1 MSDATEIVSIF
12 ARWQRCQSR
21 IPSRSDNHKATRNCS
36 LMKAT
41 DEQQAIL
48 KAAGRVVRINAR
60 AGTGKTTTLKMLAE
74 QHRDQRILYLVFNR
88 KAREEAQATFPAN
101 VDALTVHALAF
112 RHEGYKW
119 RDNLGH
125 FSPADLLSAFGKKE
139 QILATLSHDF
149 LIYFLNSPYFKL
161 EDAVQPF
168 LKYLPE
174 SMRDL
179 FLYYQSRLIQAARG
193 IATAWNTRQKACPHD
208 FYLKLCHKAGKL
220 QAALDRYDLLLIDE
234 AQDLSPVMLDALGA
248 CRKRLIL
255 VGDSH
260 QQIYSF
266 RYAID
271 AMQKI
276 SCHEE
281 FDLSLSFRFGAPIAE
296 LTSLFIQEA
305 KQERQFRIRGNQ
317 HTRSSVAL
325 YRQIQ
330 TAKRSKVAVLSRS
343 NVALFENAVHLRSR
357 ATPFSFERD
366 IYPLLMRTLDVYWLA
381 MQQPG
386 EIRDPLL
393 RSFKNV
399 EDLETY
405 TKDTDNFQLQG
416 MLEIVERYTDEFP
429 EIVFELHALTQTGKD
444 NTTKKGVIL
453 STIHSAKG
461 QEYDQVYID
470 ADMAEN
476 LDVVMKNDLEH
487 LTDEVNVA
495 YVGFTRAKQHLHLP
509 LEMQSVLTPR
519 WNKYLE
525 QYHVPGKQYQPGDR
539 VFTEL
544 GPGTLLEIDGD
555 YCLVNIAARDAIA
568 RLRVVQIR

>member
-1 MSDATEIVSIF
+1 MRPT
-12 ARWQRCQSR
+12 
-21 IPSRSDNHKATRNCS
+21 T
-36 LMKAT
+36 
-41 DEQQAIL
+41 EQQAIL
-48 KAAGRVVRINAR
+48 NASGRVVRINAR

-74 QHRDQRILYLVFNR
+74 QYRDQRILYLVFNR
-88 KAREEAQATFPAN
+88 KAREEAQAAFPAN

-119 RDNLGH
+119 RDTLGH
-125 FSPADLLSAFGKKE
+125 FSPADLLPAFGKKE
-139 QILATLSHDF
+139 QILAALSHDF

-161 EDAVQPF
+161 EEAVQPF

-174 SMRDL
+174 SIRDL
-179 FLYYQSRLIQAARG
+179 FLYYQPRLVQAARG

-208 FYLKLCHKAGKL
+208 FYLKLCHKTGKL

-234 AQDLSPVMLDALGA
+234 AQDLSPVMLDALRT

-271 AMQKI
+271 AMQQI

-281 FDLSLSFRFGAPIAE
+281 FDLSLSFRFGVPIAE

-305 KQERQFRIRGNQ
+305 KKERRFRIRGNQ
-317 HTRSSVAL
+317 DTRSSVML

-330 TAKRSKVAVLSRS
+330 AAKRAKIAVLSRS

-357 ATPFSFERD
+357 AAPFSFERD
-366 IYPLLMRTLDVYWLA
+366 MYPLLLRTLDVYRLA
-381 MQQPG
+381 MHQPG

-393 RSFKNV
+393 RSFKKV
-399 EDLETY
+399 EDLEMY
-405 TKDTDNFQLQG
+405 ARDTDNFQLQG
-416 MLEIVERYTDEFP
+416 ILEIVERYMDEFP
-429 EIVFELHALTQTGKD
+429 EIIFDLQPLTQVGKD
-444 NTTKKGVIL
+444 TTKKKGAIL

-476 LDVVMKNDLEH
+476 LDVAARNDLEH
-487 LTDEVNVA
+487 LTDEINVA
-495 YVGFTRAKQHLHLP
+495 YVGFTRAKHSLYLP
-509 LEMQSVLTPR
+509 LEIQSVLTPR
-519 WNKYLE
+519 WTKYLE
-525 QYHVPGKQYQPGDR
+525 QYQPPEKQYQPGDR
-539 VFTEL
+539 VITEM
-544 GPGTLLEIDGD
+544 GPGTLLEISGE
-555 YCLVNIAARDAIA
+555 YCLVNIATRDAIA
-568 RLRVVQIR
+568 RLRVAHIR